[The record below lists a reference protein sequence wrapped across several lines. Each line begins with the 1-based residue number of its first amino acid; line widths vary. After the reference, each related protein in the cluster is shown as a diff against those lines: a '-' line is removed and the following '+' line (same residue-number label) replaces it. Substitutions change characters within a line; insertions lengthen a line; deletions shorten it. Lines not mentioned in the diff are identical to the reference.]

1 MWTFSGGLRANRES
15 SSNVTPGSAL
25 EPALSLRISP
35 VRDGAGQEPGF
46 HPKGRPLCFARV
58 FPGHRPLILP
68 GVSNPCA
75 GGARREQRTESG
87 RGLGLGAGAGRSSAA
102 PPARPGH
109 RGPERAVPQEP
120 RRSRR
125 CARCPPPL
133 RPARPRTHTR
143 DLGEALPTQLGI
155 VNPLPSQ
162 TGRAPR
168 LSTPP
173 FLPVPLPRT
182 QENLA
187 AVLARG

>member
-1 MWTFSGGLRANRES
+1 M
-15 SSNVTPGSAL
+15 TPGSAL
-25 EPALSLRISP
+25 EPSLSLRISP
-35 VRDGAGQEPGF
+35 ARDGAGQEPGF

-58 FPGHRPLILP
+58 FPGHGPLILL

-75 GGARREQRTESG
+75 GGARRQQRTESG
-87 RGLGLGAGAGRSSAA
+87 SGVGAGRSRAA

-109 RGPERAVPQEP
+109 PGPERAVPQEP
-120 RRSRR
+120 RGSRR

-133 RPARPRTHTR
+133 RPACPRTHTR

-162 TGRAPR
+162 TGQAPR

-173 FLPVPLPRT
+173 FLPVRLPRM
-182 QENLA
+182 QEDLA
-187 AVLARG
+187 AGLARG